1 MAKWASVKEVAEH
14 LSMTELAIRQQIA
27 RGSGI
32 GPLFKRVSERTLRAD
47 LDEVDSWVKGEKS

>member
-1 MAKWASVKEVAEH
+1 MARWASVKEVAEH

-27 RGSGI
+27 RETGI

-47 LDEVDSWVKGEKS
+47 LDEVDAFVKEQI